1 MKPII
6 FYEGIV
12 APPSETGAVRSVCLF
27 GKIFIDSNLPFL
39 LETTQENKD
48 IYYKWI
54 KRVRLTDFIKE
65 IITDE
70 EDVKGLRISEDKKRD
85 PCLTISRVSLDNL
98 EHIVNMLKYSKF

>member
-39 LETTQENKD
+39 LETTKENKD

>member
-1 MKPII
+1 MKPVI

-65 IITDE
+65 IVTDE

-98 EHIVNMLKYSKF
+98 EHIVNILKYSNY

>member
-12 APPSETGAVRSVCLF
+12 APPSECGAVRSVCLF
-27 GKIFIDSNLPFL
+27 VKIFIDSNLPFL
-39 LETTQENKD
+39 LETTKENKD

>member
-1 MKPII
+1 MQLNNLMRPII

-12 APPSETGAVRSVCLF
+12 APPSETGAVRSVCF
-27 GKIFIDSNLPFL
+27 IWKKFFIDSNLPFL
-39 LETTQENKD
+39 LETTKENKD

-85 PCLTISRVSLDNL
+85 PCLTISRGL
-98 EHIVNMLKYSKF
+98 FR

>member
-1 MKPII
+1 MRPII

-12 APPSETGAVRSVCLF
+12 TPPSESGAVRSVCLF

-54 KRVRLTDFIKE
+54 KSIGLTDFIKE
-65 IITDE
+65 I
-70 EDVKGLRISEDKKRD
+70 
-85 PCLTISRVSLDNL
+85 VSGSKNPLDT
-98 EHIVNMLKYSKF
+98 